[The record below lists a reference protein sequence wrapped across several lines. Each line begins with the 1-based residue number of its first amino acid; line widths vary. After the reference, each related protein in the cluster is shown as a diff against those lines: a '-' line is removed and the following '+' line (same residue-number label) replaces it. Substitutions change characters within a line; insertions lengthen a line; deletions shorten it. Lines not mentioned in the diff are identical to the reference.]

1 MKIMIN
7 CDGRGWAKHSRG
19 ASHKI
24 LIGFMEK
31 IKIGL
36 RENSLKAMQHVFV
49 MLKWSNEIKTCF
61 NCWLLLIRS
70 ISKIVEEF
78 QCFSGISN
86 LANIYLQLQPQST
99 LLLWR
104 HAPNLWKYLLEG
116 SGEYHNLITWQYY
129 IIIFILTCYIYKA
142 NPCSNQDIYLHTQ
155 QLNKYPLQSPSREGG
170 KAGHEVSTSAAS
182 QPWRWS
188 AAGQNSCGAPAA
200 AQQPAA
206 AVAGGVAG
214 QLAAAGT
221 AGTGAQHLAAA
232 AQHGINYAAQVG
244 LRPSR

>member
-31 IKIGL
+31 IKIRL

-78 QCFSGISN
+78 QCFLGISN

-116 SGEYHNLITWQYY
+116 SGEYHNLNHMT
-129 IIIFILTCYIYKA
+129 IFNYFHFDMLY
-142 NPCSNQDIYLHTQ
+142 
-155 QLNKYPLQSPSREGG
+155 LQSKPLF
-170 KAGHEVSTSAAS
+170 
-182 QPWRWS
+182 QPRYLS
-188 AAGQNSCGAPAA
+188 PYTA
-200 AQQPAA
+200 AQ
-206 AVAGGVAG
+206 
-214 QLAAAGT
+214 
-221 AGTGAQHLAAA
+221 
-232 AQHGINYAAQVG
+232 
-244 LRPSR
+244 

>member
-49 MLKWSNEIKTCF
+49 MLKWTISNEIKTCF

-86 LANIYLQLQPQST
+86 LANIYLQPQPQST

-104 HAPNLWKYLLEG
+104 HAPNLWKYLLKG
-116 SGEYHNLITWQYY
+116 SGEYYQMT
-129 IIIFILTCYIYKA
+129 ILFDKFSLLWGEAQLCLPYVCLGAVHKWRCQFEAPRGRPKA
-142 NPCSNQDIYLHTQ
+142 DDRLT
-155 QLNKYPLQSPSREGG
+155 
-170 KAGHEVSTSAAS
+170 
-182 QPWRWS
+182 
-188 AAGQNSCGAPAA
+188 
-200 AQQPAA
+200 
-206 AVAGGVAG
+206 
-214 QLAAAGT
+214 
-221 AGTGAQHLAAA
+221 
-232 AQHGINYAAQVG
+232 
-244 LRPSR
+244 

>member
-86 LANIYLQLQPQST
+86 LANIYLLQPQST

-104 HAPNLWKYLLEG
+104 HAPNLWKYLLKG
-116 SGEYHNLITWQYY
+116 SGEYYQMTILFDKFSLLLGWSSVVFALCLLIENQLEKLEAAKAAWLVCLSLLG
-129 IIIFILTCYIYKA
+129 LT
-142 NPCSNQDIYLHTQ
+142 
-155 QLNKYPLQSPSREGG
+155 
-170 KAGHEVSTSAAS
+170 
-182 QPWRWS
+182 
-188 AAGQNSCGAPAA
+188 
-200 AQQPAA
+200 
-206 AVAGGVAG
+206 
-214 QLAAAGT
+214 
-221 AGTGAQHLAAA
+221 
-232 AQHGINYAAQVG
+232 
-244 LRPSR
+244 